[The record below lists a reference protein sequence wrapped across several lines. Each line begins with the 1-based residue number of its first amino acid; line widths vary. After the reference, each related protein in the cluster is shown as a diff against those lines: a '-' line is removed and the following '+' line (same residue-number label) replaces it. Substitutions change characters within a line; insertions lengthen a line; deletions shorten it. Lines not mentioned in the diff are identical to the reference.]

1 MNKKVKIGLVVI
13 FIAIVGIIFYGKI
26 SSIMNASV
34 LEEDA
39 VKVAETNIHKH
50 IYNDATC
57 KTPKTCT
64 LCGIIEGEKLSHTV
78 NIVKCETC
86 GELQNEEL
94 VEKIINYISFVNENS
109 TYCNKIVNSAD
120 VGSLIDC
127 YNKFLNV
134 SEKLNDNQ
142 MYFEEIVK
150 LCDNYEELSNI
161 KNNCNSLLDIKVSIS
176 NSDVDSLVD
185 FLTQFQS
192 YNLILVDLFNNMA
205 DLAGLYL

>member
-78 NIVKCETC
+78 NIGKCETC

-94 VEKIINYISFVNENS
+94 VEKIINDISFVNENS

-120 VGSLIDC
+120 VGSLI
-127 YNKFLNV
+127 
-134 SEKLNDNQ
+134 
-142 MYFEEIVK
+142 
-150 LCDNYEELSNI
+150 
-161 KNNCNSLLDIKVSIS
+161 
-176 NSDVDSLVD
+176 
-185 FLTQFQS
+185 
-192 YNLILVDLFNNMA
+192 
-205 DLAGLYL
+205 